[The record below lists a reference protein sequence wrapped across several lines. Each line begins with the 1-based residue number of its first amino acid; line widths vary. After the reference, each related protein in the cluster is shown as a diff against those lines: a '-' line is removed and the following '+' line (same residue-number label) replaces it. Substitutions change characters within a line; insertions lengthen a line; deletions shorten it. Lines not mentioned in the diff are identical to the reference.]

1 MSTVSVLTGQPA
13 KPATDL
19 ARRVFLV
26 IDDLESM
33 RQVTVNQLRLLGA
46 GKILTAHNGADGL
59 RLLRNM
65 SVDVVLSDW
74 NMPVLDGMGLLKA
87 MRADPKLKVIPLIM
101 ITAEA
106 DRRHVEEAIAQGV
119 TSLLLKPYSSAQ
131 LESRVT
137 KALSWKLRPG
147 PSAPSVVVQPALPVA
162 PATQTPASPPQPTV
176 LLVDDAPDNLMLLSE
191 LLKPEYRIRLAA
203 NGAKALE
210 ICLSDSAPDLVL
222 LDIMM
227 PDIDGFEVARRMRA
241 HPGAQGIPVIFVTA
255 MNSPDAHRQ
264 GLELGAVDFITKPID
279 PDMVKL
285 RVRNFMRYVQMR
297 RDQQADYDNMV
308 ELAHLREELERI
320 NQHNAKPPLQGA
332 LSVVHEL
339 LKQSEAVPALKA
351 SLRLVEQGCLQA
363 LDRINL
369 SSELYRIENG
379 QFSLVPQPVALAAL
393 LDVVISA
400 HQPTLQAKS
409 LQVVWQQDP
418 AALAEVRVQ
427 GDISLCHCVFD
438 SLIKNAIQA
447 ASVGSRIQLS
457 VLDQSPVQI
466 HIQNR
471 GAVPSELRP
480 RFFDKYVSHDT
491 AHGAGLGTYAART
504 LLQAQ
509 HGELRLEVSDAQ
521 DMTTLVVVLP
531 RS

>member
-1 MSTVSVLTGQPA
+1 MSTLSVLTGQPT

-59 RLLRNM
+59 RLLRNT

-87 MRADPKLKVIPLIM
+87 MRADPNLKAIPLIM

-106 DRRHVEEAIAQGV
+106 DRQHVEEAIAQGV

-131 LESRVT
+131 LENRVT
-137 KALSWKLRPG
+137 KALSWKLRAG
-147 PSAPSVVVQPALPVA
+147 PAAAVVPATLPVVA
-162 PATQTPASPPQPTV
+162 ATPKPEPPSQPTV

-210 ICLSDSAPDLVL
+210 ICLSDPAPDLVL

-264 GLELGAVDFITKPID
+264 GLELGAVDFIIKPID

-285 RVRNFMRYVQMR
+285 RVRNFMRYVQLR

-308 ELAHLREELERI
+308 ELAHLRDELARI
-320 NQHNAKPPLQGA
+320 NRHNAKPPLQGA
-332 LSVVHEL
+332 LSVVQEL
-339 LKQSEAVPALKA
+339 LKPPETAPAFKA
-351 SLRLVEQGCLQA
+351 SLRLVQQGCLQA
-363 LDRINL
+363 LDHINL
-369 SSELYRIENG
+369 TSELYRIENG
-379 QFSLVPQPVALAAL
+379 QFALVAEPVPL
-393 LDVVISA
+393 LELLEAVIAA
-400 HQPTLQAKS
+400 HQTSMQAKS
-409 LQVVWQQDP
+409 LQVDWLQDV
-418 AALAEVRVQ
+418 ATVARVRAQ

-438 SLIKNAIQA
+438 NLIKNAIQA
-447 ASVGSRIQLS
+447 APVGSRIQIS
-457 VLDQSPVQI
+457 VVDQSPVEI
-466 HIQNR
+466 HISNR
-471 GAVPSELRP
+471 GAVPSEIRA
-480 RFFDKYVSHDT
+480 RFFDKYVSHNT
-491 AHGAGLGTYAART
+491 AHGAGLGTYAAR
-504 LLQAQ
+504 LLVQAQ
-509 HGELRLEVSDAQ
+509 HGELRLDVSDAH
-521 DMTTLVVVLP
+521 DTTTLIALLP
-531 RS
+531 RR